1 MNKFIEWASGYY
13 LTERLPM
20 DMIERNDDRE
30 LEAYVSNHATS
41 DYDCANPIDVLE
53 LIYCLASDINHTFK
67 FKE

>member
-1 MNKFIEWASGYY
+1 MDKFIEWASGYY

-20 DMIERNDDRE
+20 DIIERNDDSE
-30 LEAYVSNHATS
+30 LEAYVRNHATS

-53 LIYCLASDINHTFK
+53 LIYCLASDAEHMFK